1 MAKRFQHGSLQ
12 RVHRG
17 GRLVYL
23 GFWYDNTGARKSKT
37 LGTVADLTK
46 TEAREKLDTL
56 LRPVNEQR
64 QTTPA
69 TFANFVNDIVL
80 PAKRRQWKASTRQT
94 TEDRISRILIPE
106 FKDEPLTSLTRGTL
120 QDFLDNLAKNGTSWS
135 VVAHTRWDLSM
146 ICKFAHNEGL
156 INRNTSALL
165 HIPDAPTKERHVLT
179 IEQARLLLAAF
190 PVRERLIIKLCGLA
204 GLRPGEA
211 FATKWSDLSDKG
223 LRITR
228 RVYRGVIDVPK
239 SKKGNR
245 IAALSKSIISDLE
258 EWHNLSPNT
267 KPEDWIFAS
276 ENGKTPLWPT
286 NVWYDKICPTLKDIN
301 LSWVNYQVLRRSAAS
316 LMNQL
321 GIEGKTV
328 SDQLGHNL
336 DVSQNIYTQAGIDQ
350 QRRAVDT
357 LDSALRT

>member
-1 MAKRFQHGSLQ
+1 MAKRFQNGSLQ
-12 RVHRG
+12 KLHRG
-17 GRLVYL
+17 GRFVWMA
-23 GFWYDNTGARKSKT
+23 FWYNNDRKRRSDT

-46 TEAREKLDTL
+46 TQARALLDAIV
-56 LRPVNEQR
+56 RPVNEQR
-64 QTTPA
+64 GSARA

-80 PAKRRQWKASTRQT
+80 PAKRRQWKESTRQT
-94 TEDRISRILIPE
+94 TEERIARILIPL
-106 FKDEPLTSLTRGTL
+106 FKDEPLASLTRATL
-120 QDFLDNLAKNGTSWS
+120 QEFLDQLAKNGTSWS
-135 VVAHTRWDLSM
+135 VIAHTRWDLSLIM
-146 ICKFAHNEGL
+146 KYAHNEGL
-156 INRNTSALL
+156 INRNPAALL

-179 IEQARLLLAAF
+179 IDQARRLLAAF

-211 FATKWSDLSDKG
+211 LATKWSDLSDKG

-228 RVYRGVIDVPK
+228 RVYRGVIDLPK

-258 EWHNLSPNT
+258 EWRNTSPNT
-267 KPEDWIFAS
+267 KPEDWIFPS
-276 ENGKTPLWPT
+276 ENTKTPLWPT
-286 NVWYDKICPTLKDIN
+286 NVWHDKIRPTLKT
-301 LSWVNYQVLRRSAAS
+301 LKLTWVNYQVLRRSAAS

-336 DVSQNIYTQAGIDQ
+336 DVSQNIYTQAGIQ
-350 QRRAVDT
+350 QQTDAVNK
-357 LDSALRT
+357 LDNAVCT